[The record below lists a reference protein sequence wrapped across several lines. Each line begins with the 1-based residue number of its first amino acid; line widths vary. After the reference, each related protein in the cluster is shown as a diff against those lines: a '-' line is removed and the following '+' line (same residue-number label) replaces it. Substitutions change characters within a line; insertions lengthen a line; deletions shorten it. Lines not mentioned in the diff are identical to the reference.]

1 MIDALWKH
9 SCLESKTF
17 GASRKTS
24 ATVLNMMVKIMTD
37 ETMQKKSEFTIADLY
52 RFIKTILHGET
63 SYYWLAVIYGV
74 GISLLTLAVPIS
86 VQMLINTVANT
97 GLTTP
102 LIVLSVTLFALLVIS
117 GLLNALRLHLMELF
131 GRRFYARMLSEI
143 SLRTLYAQNP
153 FFADSGK
160 STLFNRYFD
169 IVIIQKSVPYLLIG
183 GFTVILQ
190 ALVGFVIVS
199 LYHPVFLGFNI
210 TLVLLLW
217 LVWGVWG
224 RGAMLSAVELS
235 HTKHDVAGWIEGLGA
250 SNGYYKS
257 RRHIE
262 RALRETDRK
271 TSEYIESSKQ
281 HFKYTFSQSV
291 AYLFIYALAS
301 ALLLGLGGWLVIIGE
316 LSLGQLVAA
325 ELILSAVFYG
335 ISQLGVYYTSFYD
348 LTAASEELSHFYHV
362 PQEVPAG
369 TLEPREGAHDLIF
382 ENVKGCARNVPV
394 TLNLE
399 ITAADRIMCCA
410 SNHGAQRM
418 FTNLLK
424 HHAKPDGGLVSFA
437 GTDVLDIEVHELRQ
451 LITILDRP
459 TLIEGTIRDF
469 LKASHDDSNPSALLA
484 AMRLTG
490 LDTVVK
496 YLPEGLDTHLSAT
509 GAPLSLVEVLKLK
522 LAAAVLSKPSI
533 LVLNQLFDMIPASTL
548 QNVIE
553 ALNIEDN
560 ITIIYFSNR
569 DSALGFKKFMHL
581 DADKQTV
588 LNDFDKFKHTT
599 QSGLMAKNTEGE

>member
-1 MIDALWKH
+1 
-9 SCLESKTF
+9 
-17 GASRKTS
+17 
-24 ATVLNMMVKIMTD
+24 MTD
-37 ETMQKKSEFTIADLY
+37 ETAQKKTDMSLSDLY
-52 RFIKTILHGET
+52 KFIRNILKGET
-63 SYYWLAVIYGV
+63 SYYWLAIIYGV

-102 LIVLSVTLFALLVIS
+102 LVILSGTLFVLLIFS

-169 IVIIQKSVPYLLIG
+169 IVIVQKSVPYLLVG

-190 ALVGFVIVS
+190 ALVGFLIVS

-210 TLVLLLW
+210 ALVLLLW
-217 LVWGVWG
+217 LVWGIWG
-224 RGAMLSAVELS
+224 KGAMLSAVELS
-235 HTKHDVAGWIEGLGA
+235 HAKHDVAGWIEGLGA

-262 RALRETDRK
+262 RALVETDKK
-271 TSEYIESSKQ
+271 TAEYIESSKR
-281 HFKYTFSQSV
+281 HFKYTFAQTL

-301 ALLLGLGGWLVIIGE
+301 ALLLGLGGWLVIVGE

-369 TLEPREGAHDLIF
+369 TLEPREGSHDLVF
-382 ENVKGCARNVPV
+382 ENAKGCARNIPV
-394 TLNLE
+394 TLNLNIKAGE
-399 ITAADRIMCCA
+399 KIMCCA
-410 SNHGAQRM
+410 PNHGAQRM

-424 HHAKPDGGLVSFA
+424 HHARPDGGLVSFA

-469 LKASHDDSNPSALLA
+469 LKSAQVEGDDASSVLSAL
-484 AMRLTG
+484 RLTG

-496 YLPEGLDTHLSAT
+496 YLPDGLDTHLSVT
-509 GAPLSLVEVLKLK
+509 GAPLSIVEVLKLK
-522 LAAAVLSKPSI
+522 LTAAVLSKPDI
-533 LVLNQLFDMIPASTL
+533 LVLNQLFDMIPAATL
-548 QNVIE
+548 RNVI
-553 ALNIEDN
+553 ATLNEQEN
-560 ITIIYFSNR
+560 ITIIYFSHR
-569 DSALGFKKFMHL
+569 EDALGFEKFML
-581 DADKQTV
+581 LATDEQTIID
-588 LNDFDKFKHTT
+588 NFSQFK
-599 QSGLMAKNTEGE
+599 AKTRPMKITSDTEGE

>member
-1 MIDALWKH
+1 MA
-9 SCLESKTF
+9 EKT
-17 GASRKTS
+17 AQNQPETS
-24 ATVLNMMVKIMTD
+24 L
-37 ETMQKKSEFTIADLY
+37 SDLY
-52 RFIKTILHGET
+52 RFIRTILNGET
-63 SYYWLAVIYGV
+63 GYYWLAIIYGI

-102 LIVLSVTLFALLVIS
+102 LIVLSVTLFVLLLFS

-169 IVIIQKSVPYLLIG
+169 IVIVQKSVPYLLVG

-217 LVWGVWG
+217 LVWGLWG
-224 RGAMLSAVELS
+224 KGAMMSAVQLS
-235 HTKHDVAGWIEGLGA
+235 HTKHNVAGWIEGLGA

-262 RALRETDRK
+262 RALRETDKK

-281 HFKYTFSQSV
+281 HFKYTFAQSI

-348 LTAASEELSHFYHV
+348 LTAAAEELSHFYHV

-369 TLEPREGAHDLIF
+369 TLEPREGSHDLIF
-382 ENVKGCARNVPV
+382 ENARGCARNVPV
-394 TLNLE
+394 TLNLQ
-399 ITAADRIMCCA
+399 IDAGDKVMCHA
-410 SNHGAQRM
+410 PNHGTQRM

-451 LITILDRP
+451 LVTILDRP
-459 TLIEGTIRDF
+459 TVIEGTIREF
-469 LKASHDDSNPSALLA
+469 LKASHDDSNASAILSAL
-484 AMRLTG
+484 RLTG
-490 LDTVVK
+490 LDMVVK
-496 YLPEGLDTHLSAT
+496 YLPEGLDTELSAT

-522 LAAAVLSKPSI
+522 LTAAVLSKPSI
-533 LVLNQLFDMIPASTL
+533 LVLNQLFDMMPAATL

-553 ALNIEDN
+553 TLNAEEN
-560 ITIIYFSNR
+560 MTIIYFSNR
-569 DSALGFKKFMHL
+569 ENTLGFERFMLLETEHQAL
-581 DADKQTV
+581 LT
-588 LNDFDKFKHTT
+588 DFKAFKAGAGKVAGTT
-599 QSGLMAKNTEGE
+599 DTEGK

>member
-1 MIDALWKH
+1 M
-9 SCLESKTF
+9 
-17 GASRKTS
+17 
-24 ATVLNMMVKIMTD
+24 VVMMAN
-37 ETMQKKSEFTIADLY
+37 ETAQKVNEFSLSDLY
-52 RFIKTILHGET
+52 RFIKTILRGET
-63 SYYWLAVIYGV
+63 NYYWLAIIYGI

-102 LIVLSVTLFALLVIS
+102 LVVLSVTLFVLLIFS
-117 GLLNALRLHLMELF
+117 GLLNALRLYLMELF

-169 IVIIQKSVPYLLIG
+169 IVIVQKSVPYLLVG

-210 TLVLLLW
+210 ALVLMLW
-217 LVWGVWG
+217 LVWGIWG
-224 RGAMLSAVELS
+224 KGAMMSAVSLS
-235 HTKHDVAGWIEGLGA
+235 HTKHNVAGWVEGLGA

-262 RALRETDRK
+262 RALKETDKK
-271 TSEYIESSKQ
+271 TAEYIESSKQ
-281 HFKYTFSQSV
+281 HFKYTFSQSI

-335 ISQLGVYYTSFYD
+335 ISQLGIYYTSFYD
-348 LTAASEELSHFYHV
+348 LTAAAEELSHFYHV

-369 TLEPREGAHDLIF
+369 TLEPRKGSHNLIF

-394 TLNLE
+394 TLNLKIE
-399 ITAADRIMCCA
+399 AGERIMCCA

-451 LITILDRP
+451 LVTILDRP
-459 TLIEGTIRDF
+459 TLVEGSMRDF
-469 LKASHDDSNPSALLA
+469 LKTSYDESDSSAVLSAL
-484 AMRLTG
+484 RLTG
-490 LDTVVK
+490 LDSVVK
-496 YLPEGLDTHLSAT
+496 YLPDGLDTHLSAT

-522 LAAAVLSKPSI
+522 LAAAVLSKPSV
-533 LVLNQLFDMIPASTL
+533 LVLNQLFDMLPAHAL
-548 QNVIE
+548 KQVIDI
-553 ALNIEDN
+553 LNFEQG

-569 DSALGFKKFMHL
+569 EQDLGFEKFMHL
-581 DADKQTV
+581 DADKQMIIS
-588 LNDFDKFKHTT
+588 DFKTFKNKT
-599 QSGLMAKNTEGE
+599 QPITDENNTEGK

>member
-1 MIDALWKH
+1 M
-9 SCLESKTF
+9 
-17 GASRKTS
+17 
-24 ATVLNMMVKIMTD
+24 VVMMANNAA
-37 ETMQKKSEFTIADLY
+37 QKMNEFSLSDLY
-52 RFIKTILHGET
+52 QFIKTILRGET
-63 SYYWLAVIYGV
+63 NYYWLAIIYGI

-102 LIVLSVTLFALLVIS
+102 LIILSVTLFVLLIFS

-169 IVIIQKSVPYLLIG
+169 IVIVQKSVPYLLVG

-210 TLVLLLW
+210 ALVLMLW
-217 LVWGVWG
+217 LVWGIWG
-224 RGAMLSAVELS
+224 KGAMMSAVNLS
-235 HTKHDVAGWIEGLGA
+235 HTKHNVAGWVEGLGA

-262 RALRETDRK
+262 RALKETDKK
-271 TSEYIESSKQ
+271 TAEYIESSKQ
-281 HFKYTFSQSV
+281 HFKYTFSQSI

-335 ISQLGVYYTSFYD
+335 ISQLGIYYTSFYD
-348 LTAASEELSHFYHV
+348 LTAAAEELSHFYHV
-362 PQEVPAG
+362 PQEVPSG
-369 TLEPREGAHDLIF
+369 KLEPRKGAHNLVF

-394 TLNLE
+394 TLNLKIE
-399 ITAADRIMCCA
+399 AGERIMCCA
-410 SNHGAQRM
+410 SNHGVQRM

-451 LITILDRP
+451 LVTILDRP
-459 TLIEGTIRDF
+459 TLIEGSIRDF
-469 LKASHDDSNPSALLA
+469 LKTSYDENDSSAILSAL
-484 AMRLTG
+484 RLTG
-490 LDTVVK
+490 LDSVVK
-496 YLPEGLDTHLSAT
+496 YLPDGLDTHLSAT

-522 LAAAVLSKPSI
+522 LTAAVLSKPSV
-533 LVLNQLFDMIPASTL
+533 LVLNQLFDMLPARTL
-548 QNVIE
+548 KHVIDVLNSEE
-553 ALNIEDN
+553 A

-569 DSALGFKKFMHL
+569 EQDLGFEKFMHL
-581 DADKQTV
+581 DADKQMIIS
-588 LNDFDKFKHTT
+588 DFKTFKGKIQPITDEN
-599 QSGLMAKNTEGE
+599 STEGK